1 MSDKYLQWIEDA
13 ATRRPNQASI
23 LSELASLYEKKLW
36 HQLTLALETAI
47 EDPVFCSD
55 RFLLDLYQNFIAGFA
70 HKINLLKLAFF
81 AVAASKQLSNP
92 AEGCSFLS
100 NAVAD
105 LEVSNLPES
114 AEPILYLRMQIG
126 QYHLIQGNI
135 DQAKQA
141 TVEGQEELPS
151 LSEVDPQVS
160 AAVHYLT
167 MQYHKSQKEYA
178 AFYRAAMLYLAFVS
192 QASLPPDFR
201 LALAVDIA
209 LAGLLGEDVYNFGEL
224 LLHPIVETLQQS
236 SYSWLY
242 ELLEC
247 FNAGDIHAYDDVCA
261 RHAQLLNAQPA
272 LVEHE
277 RRLREK
283 ITVSSLI
290 ELLAELPPEQ
300 RRVPLSVIANRTKL
314 PLDGV
319 EFLLMK
325 ALALHLIEGKID
337 QVDNIVEVSWV
348 APRVLTMP
356 QVQALKER
364 LNSWLEKVEATAGN
378 LEQEAVGLI

>member
-13 ATRRPNQASI
+13 ANRRPHQLHT
-23 LSELASLYEKKLW
+23 LSELAELYKKKLW
-36 HQLTLALETAI
+36 HQLTLVLESAI
-47 EDPVFCSD
+47 EDPAFCSD
-55 RFLLDLYQNFIAGFA
+55 KFLLDIYQNFIAGFA

-81 AVAASKQLSNP
+81 AVAASKQLPNP
-92 AEGCSFLS
+92 GEGSSFLS

-126 QYHLIQGNI
+126 QYHLVQGNT
-135 DQAKQA
+135 DEAKQ
-141 TVEGQEELPS
+141 VMIEGQEELLS
-151 LSEVDPQVS
+151 LSDVDPQVS

-178 AFYRAAMLYLAFVS
+178 AFYRSAMLYLAFVS

-201 LALAVDIA
+201 LALAVDIS

-236 SYSWLY
+236 SYAWLY

-247 FNAGDIHAYDDVCA
+247 FNAGNIHAYDDVCA
-261 RHAQLLNAQPA
+261 RHAEFLNAQPA

-277 RRLREK
+277 RRLRQK

-290 ELLAELPPEQ
+290 ELLSELPPEH
-300 RRVPLSVIANRTKL
+300 RRVPLSVIADRTKL

-319 EFLLMK
+319 EFLIMK

-337 QVDNIVEVSWV
+337 QVDNIVEISWV

-356 QVQALKER
+356 QVEALKGR
-364 LNSWLEKVEATAGN
+364 LNSWLDKVETTAGG
-378 LEQEAVGLI
+378 LEQEALGFV